1 MTVKSKIQTINPAVE
16 IDRHDLIQLRT
27 AASGLQLKPRNS
39 RIKSPLAGGHLSR
52 FRGRGMD
59 YLESRHY
66 QPGDDVRSMDW
77 RVTARTG
84 APYLKVYVEERER
97 PVFAVIDLRRNMQF
111 ATQGFFKSVLAA
123 KVAVLIGWA
132 AVSQGDRF
140 GALIMNGG
148 HQEYQPRGGKR
159 GVLRVIEALAA
170 TNSEAAKQQPEDD
183 MTHSLERLRRVT
195 RPGSLIILI
204 SDFLEMDANTER
216 HLSELARHNN
226 LLAIQITDPL
236 EQNIMTPGNYG
247 VSDGSN
253 RAVLNIRTKQEA
265 KDLQAYFRTRHERA
279 RSVFQ
284 TLSTPIIQLMTTDNV
299 TQVLNHELGGRTRK
313 RQAGIA

>member
-1 MTVKSKIQTINPAVE
+1 MKP
-16 IDRHDLIQLRT
+16 
-27 AASGLQLKPRNS
+27 SGN

-97 PVFAVIDLRRNMQF
+97 PVVAVVDLRRDMHF
-111 ATQGFFKSVLAA
+111 ATRGVFKSVQAA
-123 KVAVLIGWA
+123 RVAALIGWA
-132 AVSQGDRF
+132 AISLGDRF

-148 HQEYQPRGGKR
+148 HRECQPRGGKR
-159 GVLRVIEALAA
+159 GVLRVIEALTATDKAA
-170 TNSEAAKQQPEDD
+170 VQQQPEDN
-183 MTHSLERLRRVT
+183 MTRSLERLRRVT

-204 SDFLEMDANTER
+204 SDFLEMDDNTER
-216 HLSELARHNN
+216 HLNELARHNN
-226 LLAIQITDPL
+226 LLAIQIIDPL
-236 EQNIMTPGNYG
+236 EQVILTVGDYG
-247 VSDGSN
+247 VSDGAS
-253 RAVLNIRTKQEA
+253 RAVLNIRKKQDAE
-265 KDLQAYFRTRHERA
+265 DLQAYFQSRHERA

-284 TLSTPIIQLMTTDNV
+284 ALGAPMIQLMTTDNV
-299 TQVLNHELGGRTRK
+299 AQVLNAELGGRARK
-313 RQAGIA
+313 QRTGIT